1 MVHSSEQLDVY
12 LETGKRRTFASVIDW
27 PGWCRS
33 GRDEEAALRALLDY
47 GPRYAHVLE
56 TTTLGF
62 QPPADVSSFS
72 IIERLEGNATTDFGA
87 PGAIPTAD
95 KEPPDDPELQRLQTV
110 LKACW
115 RTLDASIAAATGR
128 ELRKGPRGGGRD
140 LDKIIQHVIDADA
153 AYLRRLG
160 QKNSKGTDDAMA
172 DQLNAV
178 RQATL
183 DALIAAAHGEI
194 PARGP
199 RGGLRWPP
207 RYFVRRVAWHTLD
220 HAWEIEDRVI

>member
-56 TTTLGF
+56 TITLGF
-62 QPPADVSSFS
+62 QPPVDVSSFS

-95 KEPPDDPELQRLQTV
+95 KEPPDDTELQRLQTV

-115 RTLDASIAAATGR
+115 RALDATIAAATGR
-128 ELRKGPRGGGRD
+128 DLRKGPRGGGRD

-160 QKNSKGTDDAMA
+160 QKNSEGTDDAI

-194 PARGP
+194 AARGP
-199 RGGLRWPP
+199 RGGVRWPP
-207 RYFVRRVAWHTLD
+207 RYFVRRVAWHALD
-220 HAWEIEDRVI
+220 HAWEIEDRII